1 MNWISWDEAHR
12 TGHAGMDASHRKLI
26 DLVNQLADA
35 MQNDKPKEFCSNV
48 LDQFIEDAK
57 SHFAAEEILMDA
69 RQYPKAKQ
77 HKAMHEMMLKD
88 VLSFKASYDAGE
100 TAEFTTLLVIL
111 DNWLAR
117 DIARADKALAAFVAA
132 VG

>member
-12 TGHAGMDASHRKLI
+12 TGHTGMDASHRKLI

-35 MQNDKPKEFCSNV
+35 MQNDEPKEFCRNV
-48 LDQFIEDAK
+48 LDQYIGDVK

-69 RQYPKAKQ
+69 LQYPKARE
-77 HKAMHEMMLKD
+77 HRALHEAMLKD
-88 VLSFKASYDAGE
+88 VLSFKASYDAGDA
-100 TAEFTTLLVIL
+100 AEFTTLLVIL

-132 VG
+132 TG